1 VNNTTKPKTIINVDI
16 MLNGSIVVTGHPT
29 IAGINNDEYTEVIVT
44 DCRTLTDTAQYNI
57 GWHDGYRAQFN
68 EANTKRHNDAEER
81 MRQSATENN
90 PGNRPVG

>member
-1 VNNTTKPKTIINVDI
+1 VNDTAKPKEIVNVNI
-16 MLNGSIVVTGHPT
+16 TPNGSIVVTGHPVIT
-29 IAGINNDEYTEVIVT
+29 GIANDEYTEVVVT
-44 DCRTLTDTAQYNI
+44 DGRTLTETAQYNI

-68 EANTKRHNDAEER
+68 EANTKRHNDVEER